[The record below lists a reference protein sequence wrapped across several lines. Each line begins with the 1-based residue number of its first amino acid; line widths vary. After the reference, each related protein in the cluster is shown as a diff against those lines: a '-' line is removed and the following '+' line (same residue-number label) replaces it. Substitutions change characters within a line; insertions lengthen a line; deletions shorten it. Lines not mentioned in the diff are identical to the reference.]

1 MMSAKTVLP
10 NFNLDNYNKNHNYS
24 NNNNNNTL
32 IAKDHLGEY
41 LESWEGQQP
50 VQKPSSESIDSQ
62 LKIQKSNR

>member
-32 IAKDHLGEY
+32 IAKDQLGDWSPEKDCC
-41 LESWEGQQP
+41 W
-50 VQKPSSESIDSQ
+50 
-62 LKIQKSNR
+62 